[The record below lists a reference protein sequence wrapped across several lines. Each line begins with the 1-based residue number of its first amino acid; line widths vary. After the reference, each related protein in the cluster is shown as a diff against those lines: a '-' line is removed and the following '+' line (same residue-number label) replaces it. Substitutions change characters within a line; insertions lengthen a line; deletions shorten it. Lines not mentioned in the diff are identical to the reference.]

1 MAHNELDD
9 VAFDRRSLM
18 KVAAGGIVV
27 GSVIAANP
35 WTTGEAEAAAFV
47 PNNFRAVVHVT
58 RQEDFTYAFSSLD
71 TIAQH
76 YSKAKGR
83 LIIDGDAV
91 KGLTDDDTLAQIK
104 SAKDAGAEIVAANDA
119 LSVNGIDPSTLPDYV
134 DSDNPGV
141 IAVVDAQ
148 VKGYHYYKL

>member
-1 MAHNELDD
+1 MISNEQEEAAL
-9 VAFDRRSLM
+9 DRRALM
-18 KVAAGGIVV
+18 KVAAGGLVAGGLIT
-27 GSVIAANP
+27 AAP
-35 WTTGEAEAAAFV
+35 WMAGEAEAAFV

-76 YSKAKGR
+76 YKKATGR
-83 LIIDGDAV
+83 FIIDGDAV
-91 KGLTDDDTLAQIK
+91 KGLTDEDILGQLK
-104 SAKDAGAEIVAANDA
+104 SAKDAGAEIVAASDA
-119 LSVNGIDPSTLPDYV
+119 LSVNGIDPDSLPDYV
-134 DSDNPGV
+134 DTDNPGV

>member
-1 MAHNELDD
+1 M
-9 VAFDRRSLM
+9 
-18 KVAAGGIVV
+18 
-27 GSVIAANP
+27 
-35 WTTGEAEAAAFV
+35 
-47 PNNFRAVVHVT
+47 PNNFRAVVHIT

-76 YSKAKGR
+76 YKKATGR

-91 KGLTDDDTLAQIK
+91 KGLTDDDILAQLK
-104 SAKDAGAEIVAANDA
+104 SADDAGAEIVAANDA
-119 LSVNGIDPSTLPDYV
+119 LSVNGIDPDSLPDYV
-134 DSDNPGV
+134 NTDNPGV